1 MKGVFKT
8 FSAGF
13 MMVPRRL
20 QKTDRSV
27 CDSCSAMPQTGV
39 GAPLR
44 PESGCG
50 RRKTQP
56 QILSASF
63 PEGIPGNATV
73 RGGIYRFVHWNPSLD
88 SPRCVNTKFIKG
100 IFFYCCWIKRRRRRS
115 CADKAAL
122 GAPLERVPFLQPKE
136 M

>member
-100 IFFYCCWIKRRRRRS
+100 IFFLLLL
-115 CADKAAL
+115 DK
-122 GAPLERVPFLQPKE
+122 KE
-136 M
+136 KKKKLCR